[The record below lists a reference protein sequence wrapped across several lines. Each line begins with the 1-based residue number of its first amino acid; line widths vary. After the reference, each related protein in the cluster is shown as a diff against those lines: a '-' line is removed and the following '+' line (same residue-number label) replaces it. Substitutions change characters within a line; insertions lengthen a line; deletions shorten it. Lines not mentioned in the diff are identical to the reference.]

1 MLVTF
6 KSLRSTRS
14 MVLVWVELQRE
25 FSIRSFE
32 FVLGGVRLD
41 PENFIEVFTLFYPV
55 QRRHDL
61 SVSGVDYSS

>member
-6 KSLRSTRS
+6 KSLCSTGS
-14 MVLVWVELQRE
+14 MVLVWVELQSE

-55 QRRHDL
+55 QGRHDL
-61 SVSGVDYSS
+61 SVSGVDYSF